1 MDVLEAIRTRPSV
14 AELGGEVDD
23 ATICRLIQEAAVW
36 APNHHHTEPWH
47 FTVLKGQARARVGL
61 GWAKTA
67 AAEIPIDGAARE
79 KYIAKESQ
87 KLLRAPVVVVVSQ
100 RVSGTTVQID
110 EDHAAVS
117 AAIQNLLLAAH
128 GLGLGAR
135 WRTGKMAYHPAM
147 LQLLGLPDTSRI
159 VGFIYL
165 GYTMSEEMQPRHRNL
180 EGLIDWQAE

>member
-1 MDVLEAIRTRPSV
+1 MDVLEAIRTRSSV
-14 AELGGEVDD
+14 TELGGEIDD
-23 ATICRLIQEAAVW
+23 ATIARLIQEAAVW

-61 GWAKTA
+61 NWAEIA
-67 AAEIPIDGAARE
+67 AAEIPIDGVTRE
-79 KYIAKESQ
+79 KYISKESQ

-100 RVSGTTVQID
+100 RVAGTTVQID

-117 AAIQNLLLAAH
+117 AAIQNFLLAAH

-147 LQLLGLPDTSRI
+147 LQILGLPDTSRI

-165 GYTMSEEMQPRHRNL
+165 GHTIPGEMPARQRKL
-180 EGLIDWQAE
+180 DGIIDWQAE